1 MEGRLEEKG
10 GNLSGAGKYDD
21 PEVVASSYAELG
33 EKDKAF
39 FWLNKAYDEH
49 ELLFMKSS
57 RDYDGLP
64 GDPRYADLLRRM
76 KLPQ

>member
-1 MEGRLEEKG
+1 LKKEAEIYQ
-10 GNLSGAGKYDD
+10 APGKYYD

-39 FWLNKAYDEH
+39 FWLNEAYDEN
-49 ELLFMKSS
+49 ELLFIKSS
-57 RDYDGLP
+57 RDYDGP
-64 GDPRYADLLRRM
+64 HGDPRYADLLRPM